1 MLVGSVG
8 LGANAVWGSAMGS
21 CTADK
26 LVFGLAALEDD
37 ALVVCCR
44 QTETHTTTHTIPGRK
59 VQVKTLVSSED
70 TLGRPPVPSSLE
82 EVYIRNLFDFNFI
95 RVSSNR

>member
-21 CTADK
+21 CTANK
-26 LVFGLAALEDD
+26 LVFGRAALEDD
-37 ALVVCCR
+37 ALVVCRR

-59 VQVKTLVSSED
+59 VQVED
-70 TLGRPPVPSSLE
+70 TGIVRGYLRTPASAEQLGGGPPEPI
-82 EVYIRNLFDFNFI
+82 EVIAIDLRCF
-95 RVSSNR
+95 